1 MADIVKRDGEEDNF
15 DNSRTKS
22 ETHKVFQNDP
32 LKLLS
37 YVHKRVEV
45 YTSDKKCH
53 SGWVKTI
60 DPVSENIVLVHFE
73 GDIPVSLTMVMGH
86 TVESINIVN
95 DQPIFKAML
104 DKLFLPKTIEV
115 STEEL
120 LRQKMK
126 LKTWLN
132 KNRIPVEDTNNNSGN
147 LTVANALVIKPPYGV
162 DQCFSNNEIILG
174 KIQGLIKALPNDL
187 EEWD

>member
-1 MADIVKRDGEEDNF
+1 MYINE
-15 DNSRTKS
+15 
-22 ETHKVFQNDP
+22 
-32 LKLLS
+32 LKFIRLI
-37 YVHKRVEV
+37 
-45 YTSDKKCH
+45 KKCH

-104 DKLFLPKTIEV
+104 DKLFLPKTMEV